1 MSLRKDIISWL
12 GRSLCVLALLPLLA
26 AAVLPFSPLDQM
38 IQLEATSEYSRP
50 DPFGNIVE
58 ADRGNGEKRDANEA
72 KLKTIQ
78 LRAARNGYVSFHL
91 MVKIPQGGPYSL
103 SVSFQKQ
110 SDVQVDLLK
119 TWYHLQ
125 QADKKYYPD
134 ALIPVTNP
142 YRAISQAFWP
152 DAENNI
158 AGQTSQAFWV
168 DVWVPRGAKPG
179 LDEGEATLQSGSKR
193 FSLKIQL
200 EVLQATIPEDDA
212 LTVDH
217 NSYGTS
223 WLAQLY
229 PKLRQ
234 AQGEAFF
241 RSDAL
246 FGLIHA
252 YHRLF
257 YEHRGAF
264 HQLGY
269 GHAGKVGPEFAPALT
284 GLGREK
290 HITSWE
296 LFDRHY
302 ASLLDGSA
310 FAQTRRGARPI
321 PFVYLPINPE
331 WPASFL
337 AWGEPG
343 YEAEFVNVVS
353 AMERHFRTKG
363 WTHTKFEMFFN
374 HKKRYKG
381 FHWDGDETRFP
392 KDDAPFLEFHK
403 LLKKAVPPDSP
414 VQFVYR
420 HDASWRL
427 EDQFK
432 TLAGVV
438 NFWVCSSTILS
449 WLPEQLKSV
458 RQRGDIV
465 WTYSGPPAIDESSSA
480 ILENPLR
487 AWMWNTDGYV
497 HWLTVSPS
505 ADPWFNSEGE
515 ATCLAY
521 PGEKFGIA
529 GPIPSIRLKIQRNF
543 LQDLSLL
550 RALEKSHSPDLLR
563 QEVSKRVNG
572 TNPKDW
578 WNPRPALANRPPEEW
593 TNPSIDRAVASNLHL
608 YRNWSPQYWQA
619 IRQYILKLAE
629 GGQPQ

>member
-1 MSLRKDIISWL
+1 M
-12 GRSLCVLALLPLLA
+12 AQQP
-26 AAVLPFSPLDQM
+26 
-38 IQLEATSEYSRP
+38 QLEVFSEYSRT

-58 ADRGNGEKRDANEA
+58 ADQGKGEKQNAKEA
-72 KLKTIQ
+72 QPKSIQ
-78 LRAARNGYVSFHL
+78 LRTARNGYLSFQL
-91 MVKIPQGGPYSL
+91 MVKVPQGGQYSL
-103 SVSFQKQ
+103 SVSFEKQ
-110 SDVQVDLLK
+110 SDVQTDLFK

-125 QADKKYYPD
+125 RADKKYIPD

-142 YRAISQAFWP
+142 YQSAIP
-152 DAENNI
+152 DSENKI
-158 AGQTSQAFWV
+158 ARQTSQAFWV
-168 DVWVPRGAKPG
+168 DVWVPRETKPG
-179 LDEGEATLQSGSKR
+179 VIEGEATLQAGSER
-193 FSLKIQL
+193 SSMKIQL
-200 EVLQATIPEDDA
+200 VVLQATIPEEDA

-217 NSYGTS
+217 NSYGTA

-229 PKLRQ
+229 PKLSR
-234 AQGEAFF
+234 AQGEQFF
-241 RSDAL
+241 RSDSL

-257 YEHRGAF
+257 YEHRATF

-269 GHAGKVGPEFAPALT
+269 GHAGKVGPEYAPALT
-284 GLGREK
+284 GSGREK
-290 HITSWE
+290 RISSWE

-302 ASLLDGSA
+302 APLLDGSA

-353 AMERHFRTKG
+353 AMEQHFRTKG
-363 WTHTKFEMFFN
+363 WTRTKFEMFFN

-392 KDDAPFLEFHK
+392 KDDAPFLEFGR
-403 LLKKAVPPDSP
+403 LLKKAVPADSP

-420 HDASWRL
+420 HDASWRM

-438 NFWVCSSTILS
+438 NFWVCSRSILS

-465 WTYSGPPAIDESSSA
+465 WIYSGPPAINEEASA

-487 AWMWNTDGYV
+487 AWMWNIDGYI

-505 ADPWFNSEGE
+505 TDPWFNSEGE
-515 ATCLAY
+515 STCLAY
-521 PGEKFGIA
+521 PGERFGIF
-529 GPIPSIRLKIQRNF
+529 GPIPSMRLKIQRN
-543 LQDLSLL
+543 LVQDLNLL
-550 RALEKSHSPDLLR
+550 KALEKTQSPDLLR

-572 TNPKDW
+572 KHPQDW
-578 WNPRPALANRPPEEW
+578 WSPRPILAKLPPEEW
-593 TNPSIDRAVASNLHL
+593 TNPGIDQAVAPGRHLFQNL
-608 YRNWSPQYWQA
+608 NPQYWQA
-619 IRQYILKLAE
+619 IRLYILKLAE

>member
-1 MSLRKDIISWL
+1 MPFRKSVKFWFRHL
-12 GRSLCVLALLPLLA
+12 THVLALLPLLVA
-26 AAVLPFSPLDQM
+26 MALPFPREYQVV
-38 IQLEATSEYSRP
+38 QLEASSEYSRP
-50 DPFGNIVE
+50 DPFGGIVE
-58 ADRGNGEKRDANEA
+58 ADRGKDQKRNTNEA
-72 KLKTIQ
+72 KLNAIQ
-78 LRAARNGYVSFHL
+78 LQAARNGYVSFHL
-91 MVKIPQGGPYSL
+91 TVKMPNGGPYSL

-110 SDVQVDLLK
+110 SDIQIELLK

-125 QADKKYYPD
+125 RADKKYYPD
-134 ALIPVTNP
+134 ALIPAPNP
-142 YRAISQAFWP
+142 YRASIP
-152 DAENNI
+152 DSENNI
-158 AGQTSQAFWV
+158 PGQTSQAFWV
-168 DVWVPRGAKPG
+168 DVWIPRGTKPG
-179 LDEGEATLQSGSKR
+179 SYAGAATLQAGSKSS
-193 FSLKIQL
+193 SLKIQL
-200 EVLQATIPEDDA
+200 QVLEAAIPDDDA

-217 NSYGTS
+217 NSYGTA

-229 PKLRQ
+229 PKLRE
-234 AQGEAFF
+234 AQGEKFF

-257 YEHRGAF
+257 YEHRGVF

-269 GHAGKVGPEFAPALT
+269 GHAGKVGPEYAPALA
-284 GLGREK
+284 GSGRQK
-290 HITSWE
+290 HISSWE

-302 ASLLDGSA
+302 GPLLDGSA
-310 FAQTRRGARPI
+310 FANTRRGARPI
-321 PFVYLPINPE
+321 PFMYLPINPE

-337 AWGEPG
+337 AWGESG

-353 AMERHFRTKG
+353 AMERHFRTNG

-381 FHWDGDETRFP
+381 FYWDGDETRFP
-392 KDDAPFLEFHK
+392 KDDAPFLEFNR

-414 VQFVYR
+414 AQFVYR
-420 HDASWRL
+420 MDASWRL

-432 TLAGVV
+432 SLAGVV

-465 WTYSGPPAIDESSSA
+465 WTYAGPPAIHESSSA

-487 AWMWNTDGYV
+487 AWMWKTDGYV

-505 ADPWFNSEGE
+505 ADPWFNSDGE
-515 ATCLAY
+515 STCLAY
-521 PGEKFGIA
+521 PGERFGIV

-543 LQDLSLL
+543 LQDISLL
-550 RALEKSHSPDLLR
+550 KALEKTHSPDLLR

-572 TNPKDW
+572 TRPRDW
-578 WNPRPALANRPPEEW
+578 WNPRPALADLPPEEW
-593 TNPSIDRAVASNLHL
+593 TNSSIDQAVADNRHL
-608 YRNWSPQYWQA
+608 YQNWSPQYWQA
-619 IRQYILKLAE
+619 IREYILKLAE